1 MFNRMKRKSQPNLD
15 SAASQLA
22 ETFKLLGDQT
32 RLRIL
37 LACMGKSQSV
47 SAIAETLNLSAPLVS
62 HHLRL
67 LRAVR
72 MVNAD
77 RQGKQVFYTLMDDHV
92 RCVLNDMLHHLSEP
106 HED

>member
-1 MFNRMKRKSQPNLD
+1 MFNHMKQKQKNHLD
-15 SAASQLA
+15 NAASQLA

-37 LACMGKSQSV
+37 LACMGKPQSV
-47 SAIAETLNLSAPLVS
+47 SALAESLKISAPLVS

-77 RQGKQVFYTLMDDHV
+77 RQGKQVFYSLMDDHV
-92 RCVLNDMLHHLSEP
+92 RCVLDDMLHHLSEP